1 MTNAKETGAMK
12 KLEDYITNIKD
23 YPQKGIIFRDISTV
37 LQDKDGLKLAVD
49 ELCRI
54 VQKFEFDTVA
64 GLESRGFLFGAPL
77 AYKLGK
83 GFVMI
88 RKKGKLPRETI
99 SAEYELEYG
108 KAEIEIHKDAVKKGE
123 RVLLIDDLIATGG
136 TAEAAAGLIE
146 RLGAN
151 IAGMAFLAELEALK
165 GRERLS
171 KYNIETVLKF

>member
-1 MTNAKETGAMK
+1 MK

-23 YPQKGIIFRDISTV
+23 YPQAGIIFRDISTV
-37 LQDKDGLKLAVD
+37 LQDKDGFKLAVD
-49 ELCRI
+49 ELCAIAR
-54 VQKFEFDTVA
+54 KFEFDTVA

-77 AYKLGK
+77 AYRLGK

-108 KAEIEIHKDAVKKGE
+108 RAEIEIHKDAVKKGE

-136 TAEAAAGLIE
+136 TIEAAAGMIE
-146 RLGAN
+146 QLGAEV
-151 IAGMAFLAELEALK
+151 AGMAFLVELEALK